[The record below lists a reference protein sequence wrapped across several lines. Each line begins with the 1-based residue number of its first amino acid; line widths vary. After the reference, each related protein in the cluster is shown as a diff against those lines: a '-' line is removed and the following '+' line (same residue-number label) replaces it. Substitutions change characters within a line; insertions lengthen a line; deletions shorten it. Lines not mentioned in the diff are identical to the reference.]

1 MADKEYVDIFEEQE
15 KNSNFWPTFGK
26 SFVKGLDTP
35 KDFLVDLPLGVA
47 QGAANIVSGKP
58 VLEDTL
64 PNVPGF
70 EDAMYFLTSL
80 EEAHSENDVAKWSGM
95 LAGGLPAA
103 GATIAILNKIK
114 AGNKPLY
121 RKLTKMYPFSVGQFH
136 VAATAKPNSP
146 GWMSKI
152 HNMFKGT
159 IPTKKVM
166 GKVAGNIMKLGRM
179 GSYAGL
185 VMGMADPVADWLESD
200 KRSIEAGWM
209 DPKEIR
215 TGATTWTDAEKEKHR
230 ANLLNSLPV
239 RMTSGAS
246 DWLRENIGTPK
257 YGGYETQEEQN
268 AAEATNAR
276 LKLQQINEEK
286 KREQEDLVRL
296 LEELNAGSADRDEML
311 QAKKDGGII
320 HRAYGSPEEGEIG
333 SGIAGDDPYFDL
345 KELDLGPAF
354 EGVEDLDIFEEAKKE
369 GYEEVQVAGLG
380 KELFGK
386 VPIWAVGGVD
396 KAKMLLQNLS
406 KNEKNILR
414 SITEKLGLK
423 TEKGKK
429 VEDVVEDIDI
439 IDTPAGGQEVVMK
452 KAAKTI
458 SDSPEDAE
466 SAFYSS
472 VEAKMMDPNTPES
485 FASVDD
491 FYKFLNKRGISRAE
505 LEDNILSRYIASAK
519 KNETPLIKEEMLDII
534 RQSPLRKI
542 RTKNYGYLGET
553 GDTAKYADGNMESG
567 YIPNTYR
574 ESVLYLDSKDIP
586 LDPGKLPTEFGSTH
600 SFPDRYVIG
609 WSRLSDRV
617 AKIPVEKG
625 IVSTIDP
632 KEMKTIARNVKKVG
646 NQVDGLYASAY
657 SKLFRKGE
665 IDLQPIDQL
674 SKGEIK
680 DIVNQFTF
688 DLEAL
693 DAPLFRQ
700 IKQFEDKLTADTF
713 KLNQMKEA
721 VKGAEV
727 RVTFADEIQSDVLQ
741 NAQRQSEKFMKT
753 FGDLLDKS
761 AAERSAAILR
771 AKSSYS
777 SDLGKIDPAVAE
789 YFIQNK
795 SVFRPIFQTEQEMQQ
810 FIDVFAKNKVIFQKL
825 KEAGVKADPDLLA
838 QARAGQAMEKKMLDE
853 LQVSLSKEAMMQLQ
867 PNVPFKNRS
876 EWGETLIKR
885 DLYEAAKLLFQDKKS
900 DAATWYAISPSK
912 LIRTRYGQSGSVAT
926 PKADRTKSMKG
937 IGMDEFY
944 GGPDATDEFGK
955 HYTSVLEKALKRAA
969 QENNSIIKIIKVKI
983 GPNKYT
989 DAFAIKLTPE
999 MLLPH
1004 KTHRKDG
1011 GMVYTPEIID
1021 IFEAA

>member
-1 MADKEYVDIFEEQE
+1 MADKEYVDIFEEEQS
-15 KNSNFWPTFGK
+15 SNRASSFGK
-26 SFVKGLDTP
+26 GFVKGLDTP
-35 KDFLVDLPLGVA
+35 KDLLVDLPLGVFQA
-47 QGAANIVSGKP
+47 GSNLIQGQP
-58 VLEDTL
+58 LMEDTI
-64 PNVPGF
+64 PNIPGL
-70 EDAMYFLTSL
+70 EDAMYFLSNMEQAQNKPAELT
-80 EEAHSENDVAKWSGM
+80 GM
-95 LAGGLPAA
+95 LTGGI
-103 GATIAILNKIK
+103 GSGVATIAVLNKIK
-114 AGNKPLY
+114 KINKPLY
-121 RKLTKMYPFSVGQFH
+121 RKLTQMYPFSVGQFH
-136 VAATAKPNSP
+136 VAANALPSTP
-146 GWMSKI
+146 GWWGKI

-159 IPTKKVM
+159 VPTKKVLGKIANNVFKIGRAGSLFGILTPSEM
-166 GKVAGNIMKLGRM
+166 GEEWGGH
-179 GSYAGL
+179 GSYEGQLA
-185 VMGMADPVADWLESD
+185 ADSE
-200 KRSIEAGWM
+200 EARN
-209 DPKEIR
+209 KIK
-215 TGATTWTDAEKEKHR
+215 AE
-230 ANLLNSLPV
+230 A
-239 RMTSGAS
+239 
-246 DWLRENIGTPK
+246 
-257 YGGYETQEEQN
+257 EQN
-268 AAEATNAR
+268 
-276 LKLQQINEEK
+276 KQ
-286 KREQEDLVRL
+286 REQELKIL
-296 LEELNAGSADRDEML
+296 LEELNAGSVDRDEML
-311 QAKKDGGII
+311 QGKKDGGII

-354 EGVEDLDIFEEAKKE
+354 EGIEDLDIFEEAKKE

-452 KAAKTI
+452 KATKTI

-553 GDTAKYADGNMESG
+553 GDTAKYAGGNMESG

-795 SVFRPIFQTEQEMQQ
+795 TVFRPIFQTEQEMQQ

-1021 IFEAA
+1021 IFEVA

>member
-1 MADKEYVDIFEEQE
+1 M
-15 KNSNFWPTFGK
+15 PTFGK

-35 KDFLVDLPLGVA
+35 KDLLVDLPLGVV

-95 LAGGLPAA
+95 LAGGIPAA

-136 VAATAKPNSP
+136 VAATAKPDSP

-159 IPTKKVM
+159 IPTKNVM

-230 ANLLNSLPV
+230 ANLLNSLSV

-268 AAEATNAR
+268 AAEAANAR

-320 HRAYGSPEEGEIG
+320 QKKAYGGDPDDLS
-333 SGIAGDDPYFDL
+333 SGIVEEDAYFNL
-345 KELDLGPAF
+345 KDLDLGPAF
-354 EGVEDLDIFEEAKKE
+354 EGIEDLDIFEEAKKE

-386 VPIWAVGGVD
+386 VPIWAVGGVE

-439 IDTPAGGQEVVMK
+439 IDTPAGGQEVVTK
-452 KAAKTI
+452 KASKTI
-458 SDSPEDAE
+458 SDSPEGAE
-466 SAFYSS
+466 SAFYSN

-542 RTKNYGYLGET
+542 RTKNYGYLGEE
-553 GDTAKYADGNMESG
+553 GDTAKYAGGNMEG
-567 YIPNTYR
+567 GEIPNTYR

-617 AKIPVEKG
+617 AKLPVEKG

-632 KEMKTIARNVKKVG
+632 KEMKTIAKNVKKVG

-674 SKGEIK
+674 SSREIK

-693 DAPLFRQ
+693 DAPLFQQ
-700 IKQFEDKLTADTF
+700 IKQFEDKLAADTF

-721 VKGAEV
+721 TKGAEV

-741 NAQRQSEKFMKT
+741 NAQRQSEKFMQT

-777 SDLGKIDPAVAE
+777 SDLGRIDPAVAE

-795 SVFRPIFQTEQEMQQ
+795 TVFRPIFQTEQEMQQ

-825 KEAGVKADPDLLA
+825 AEAGVKADPDLLA

-912 LIRTRYGQSGSVAT
+912 LIRDRYSQSGSVAT
-926 PKADRTKSMKG
+926 PKAERTKSMKG

-944 GGPDATDEFGK
+944 GGPGATDEFGK

-969 QENNSIIKIIKVKI
+969 QENNSIIKIIKVKT
-983 GPNKYT
+983 GPNTYSE
-989 DAFAIKLTPE
+989 AFAIKLTPE

-1011 GMVYTPEIID
+1011 GMVYSPEIIY
-1021 IFEAA
+1021 IFDAS

>member
-1 MADKEYVDIFEEQE
+1 MADKEYVDIFEEEQS
-15 KNSNFWPTFGK
+15 SNRASSFGK
-26 SFVKGLDTP
+26 GFVKGLDTS
-35 KDFLVDLPLGVA
+35 KDFFVDLPLGVLQA
-47 QGAANIVSGKP
+47 GSNLIQGQP
-58 VLEDTL
+58 LMEDTI
-64 PNVPGF
+64 PNIPGL
-70 EDAMYFLTSL
+70 EEAMYFLSDMEQAQHKGAELT
-80 EEAHSENDVAKWSGM
+80 GM
-95 LAGGLPAA
+95 LTGGFGSAA
-103 GATIAILNKIK
+103 ATIALLNKIK
-114 AGNKPLY
+114 KTNKPLY
-121 RKLTKMYPFSVGQFH
+121 RKLTQMYPFSVGQFH
-136 VAATAKPNSP
+136 VAANALPSTP
-146 GWMSKI
+146 GWFGKI

-159 IPTKKVM
+159 VPTKKVLK
-166 GKVAGNIMKLGRM
+166 KVANNIFKIGRAGSLFGILTPSEM
-179 GSYAGL
+179 GEEWGGHGSYEGQLA
-185 VMGMADPVADWLESD
+185 ADSE
-200 KRSIEAGWM
+200 EARN
-209 DPKEIR
+209 KIK
-215 TGATTWTDAEKEKHR
+215 AE
-230 ANLLNSLPV
+230 A
-239 RMTSGAS
+239 
-246 DWLRENIGTPK
+246 
-257 YGGYETQEEQN
+257 EQN
-268 AAEATNAR
+268 
-276 LKLQQINEEK
+276 KQ
-286 KREQEDLVRL
+286 REQELLKL

-320 HRAYGSPEEGEIG
+320 QKKAYGGDPDDLS
-333 SGIAGDDPYFDL
+333 SGIVEEDAYFNL
-345 KELDLGPAF
+345 KDLDLGPAF
-354 EGVEDLDIFEEAKKE
+354 EGIEDLDIFEEAKKE

-380 KELFGK
+380 RELFGK
-386 VPIWAVGGVD
+386 VPIWAVGGVE

-912 LIRTRYGQSGSVAT
+912 LIRSRYGQSGSVAT

-983 GPNKYT
+983 GPNRYT